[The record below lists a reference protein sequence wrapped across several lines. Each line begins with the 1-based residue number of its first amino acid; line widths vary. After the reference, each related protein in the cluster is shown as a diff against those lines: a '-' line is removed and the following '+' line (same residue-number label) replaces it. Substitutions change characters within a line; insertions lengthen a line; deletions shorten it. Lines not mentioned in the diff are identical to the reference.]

1 MTYCVDKAH
10 NLKFHHVG
18 VACNDISKTSQSL
31 NWITSGESSD
41 VIYDPILRASLQLL
55 CVGDGTHIELVSG
68 DAVAPFL
75 KRRQILYHTCYCV
88 DKVGE
93 FADLARKMVWV
104 PITKATPAVLFS
116 GRLVQFFNTPM
127 GIVEILES

>member
-1 MTYCVDKAH
+1 MTHHVDRGL

-18 VACNDISKTSQSL
+18 VACSDIDKTSQSL
-31 NWITSGESSD
+31 KWITNGESYD
-41 VIYDPILRASLQLL
+41 VIYDSALRASLQLL
-55 CVGDGTHIELVSG
+55 RVADGTYIELVSG
-68 DAVAPFL
+68 DAVTPFL

-88 DKVGE
+88 DE
-93 FADLARKMVWV
+93 FEQFAELARKMGWV
-104 PITKATPAVLFS
+104 PITKKTPAVLFS